1 MFDVDFLV
9 EILPLLLR
17 HLALALL
24 VGSLASVGTNWLKGI
39 IRTENHLFNQILAIA
54 MVFLMTYIV
63 IFIYSDSSLT
73 DFVIVGFFANLG
85 AKGLYEALEPLRAAK
100 EPLQLPKSYDTYKED
115 K

>member
-39 IRTENHLFNQILAIA
+39 IRTEKPPF
-54 MVFLMTYIV
+54 
-63 IFIYSDSSLT
+63 
-73 DFVIVGFFANLG
+73 
-85 AKGLYEALEPLRAAK
+85 
-100 EPLQLPKSYDTYKED
+100 
-115 K
+115 